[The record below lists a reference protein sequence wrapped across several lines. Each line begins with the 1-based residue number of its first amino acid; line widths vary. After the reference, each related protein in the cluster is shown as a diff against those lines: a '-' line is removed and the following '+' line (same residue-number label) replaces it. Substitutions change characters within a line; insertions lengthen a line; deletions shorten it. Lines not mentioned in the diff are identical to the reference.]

1 MACEES
7 QSLRRALMNVALN
20 KKSDKINQKLHNQI
34 DIAVKEWG
42 RIIFDYINVTKEMSA
57 LTETAEQQKKLT
69 NLRLQ
74 LKQYSD
80 LIKLSTDHF
89 DSLWKMIDIMLP
101 VAAVTP
107 EWMDN
112 ILKQEQKL
120 SQMKEALVPLL
131 LFSCNR
137 EVIEIVQKM
146 MLHINE
152 IQAKMNFL
160 AGRLRDGMEETIKF
174 GSNMIADSNAMNNL
188 DGDGSEIS
196 SIEDDEN

>member
-1 MACEES
+1 MH
-7 QSLRRALMNVALN
+7 LALN

-34 DIAVKEWG
+34 DIAVKEWE
-42 RIIFDYINVTKEMSA
+42 RIIFDYINVTKELSA
-57 LTETAEQQKKLT
+57 LTKTAEQQKKLT

-80 LIKLSTDHF
+80 LIKLSTEHF

-112 ILKQEQKL
+112 IMKQEKKL

-131 LFSCNR
+131 VFSCSR

-146 MLHINE
+146 MMHINE
-152 IQAKMNFL
+152 IQTKMNFL
-160 AGRLRDGMEETIKF
+160 VGRLRDGMEETLKF
-174 GSNMIADSNAMNNL
+174 GSNMITNRNAINNL
-188 DGDGSEIS
+188 DAESVDGSDTSLLE
-196 SIEDDEN
+196 EDEN